1 MMASKGLAA
10 VEVGD
15 VLLRSAV
22 EDDNK
27 SVALIPPADDDPLA
41 APMAAWSCEA
51 VYILVKISD
60 QIGLQQEGRTHGCV
74 SVLPLESPCLTAE
87 QQRVIR
93 NCRALSQ
100 G

>member
-27 SVALIPPADDDPLA
+27 SVALIPPADDDPWQLGA
-41 APMAAWSCEA
+41 ARPC
-51 VYILVKISD
+51 ISW
-60 QIGLQQEGRTHGCV
+60 
-74 SVLPLESPCLTAE
+74 
-87 QQRVIR
+87 
-93 NCRALSQ
+93 
-100 G
+100 

>member
-1 MMASKGLAA
+1 MRTPIAMMASKGLAA

-41 APMAAWSCEA
+41 AWSCEA

-74 SVLPLESPCLTAE
+74 SVLPLESPSY
-87 QQRVIR
+87 R
-93 NCRALSQ
+93 
-100 G
+100 